1 MPKATVSFEIDA
13 DEDILSDI
21 AAGVRPLAVIRPN
34 DPIMG
39 GAGPVTRSITGVRV
53 LQPPVDVRAYRAE
66 LRRAG
71 LIRTMR
77 TPNENRQPAQL
88 DRVALRAAVNHAIV
102 IGDLETAE
110 RWVEILKA
118 VG

>member
-53 LQPPVDVRAYRAE
+53 LRAAYRSSMRAAERAYE
-66 LRRAG
+66 SYVHFG
-71 LIRTMR
+71 
-77 TPNENRQPAQL
+77 PAHL
-88 DRVALRAAVNHAIV
+88 DRDALRAAVNHAIV